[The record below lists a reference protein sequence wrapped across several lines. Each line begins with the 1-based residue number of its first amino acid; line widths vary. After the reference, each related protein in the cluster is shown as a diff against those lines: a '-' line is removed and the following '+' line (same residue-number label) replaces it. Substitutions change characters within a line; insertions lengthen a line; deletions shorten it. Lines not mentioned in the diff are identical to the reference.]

1 VAPWQQKPPQLLFMV
16 KEKAMNRKELKKKI
30 ARLEEERKEILY
42 SDYKGK
48 DAEYAAIAMSDIE
61 FKIVALEDMLD
72 FERRMLP
79 FKIMLYGFIVV
90 ALGLLLWAFLV
101 KK

>member
-1 VAPWQQKPPQLLFMV
+1 
-16 KEKAMNRKELKKKI
+16 MNRKELKQKI
-30 ARLEEERKEILY
+30 ERLHEERKEILH

-61 FKIVALEDMLD
+61 YKIACLEDQLD
-72 FERRMLP
+72 FENRMLP
-79 FKIMLYGFIVV
+79 FKWMLYGFIVS
-90 ALGLLLWAFLV
+90 AFGLLLWAFLV

>member
-1 VAPWQQKPPQLLFMV
+1 
-16 KEKAMNRKELKKKI
+16 MNRKELKKKI

-61 FKIVALEDMLD
+61 FKIVALEDQLD
-72 FERRMLP
+72 FENRMLS
-79 FKIMLYGFIVV
+79 FKVMLYGFIV
-90 ALGLLLWAFLV
+90 ASFGLLTWAFLV
-101 KK
+101 RK